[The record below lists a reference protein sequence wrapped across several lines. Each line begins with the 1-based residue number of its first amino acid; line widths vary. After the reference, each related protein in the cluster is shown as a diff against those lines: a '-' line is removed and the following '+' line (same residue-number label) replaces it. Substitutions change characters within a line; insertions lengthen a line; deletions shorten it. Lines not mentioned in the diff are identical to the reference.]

1 MAMLQLFSEVMRDEC
16 AKNGVK
22 SSLLGNDP
30 FVCKYG
36 KGALRACMEI
46 LRRETI
52 YTCKFCIACKQH
64 LDLSSPFLRPIVT
77 P

>member
-52 YTCKFCIACKQH
+52 RSEERRVGKEC
-64 LDLSSPFLRPIVT
+64 SW
-77 P
+77 